1 LTPLPNLEST
11 SNSKRESSR
20 SASSCSLTDIRRQ
33 TSFQRAAPLCWGVK
47 TSLSRLELKKPL
59 YRRNPGRCHSRS
71 TLESVKTSLWTFS
84 SGGTGNETHRVE
96 SRVDALPRLEAVGFG
111 GNATPRG
118 ISTRIALVG
127 LTVRSRTRDCAQP
140 PLSETFKVGRP
151 FSATN
156 SFETSTH
163 WKISQRNQCFTSQRT
178 VHQPVVNLER
188 IASQFIPPLKRWAF
202 SVFCCKKLTF
212 RYPCC
217 FGSPVTEQE
226 SSAA

>member
-1 LTPLPNLEST
+1 
-11 SNSKRESSR
+11 
-20 SASSCSLTDIRRQ
+20 
-33 TSFQRAAPLCWGVK
+33 VK

-59 YRRNPGRCHSRS
+59 YRRNPGRRHSRS
-71 TLESVKTSLWTFS
+71 TLESVKTSLWTLS

-111 GNATPRG
+111 GNATPWG
-118 ISTRIALVG
+118 ISARIALVG

-151 FSATN
+151 FSTTN
-156 SFETSTH
+156 SFETFTH

-188 IASQFIPPLKRWAF
+188 IASRFIPPLKRWAF

>member
-1 LTPLPNLEST
+1 V
-11 SNSKRESSR
+11 KSSR
-20 SASSCSLTDIRRQ
+20 SASSCGLKDIRRQ

-59 YRRNPGRCHSRS
+59 YRRNPGRRHSP
-71 TLESVKTSLWTFS
+71 LESVKTSLWTFS

-111 GNATPRG
+111 GNATPCG

-140 PLSETFKVGRP
+140 LLSETFKVGRP
-151 FSATN
+151 LVQRTALKLLPN
-156 SFETSTH
+156 

-178 VHQPVVNLER
+178 VHQPVANLER
-188 IASQFIPPLKRWAF
+188 IASRFIPPLKRGLSRFFAVKSSLF
-202 SVFCCKKLTF
+202 DTLLFREPAYGARILGGVGERQKLTL
-212 RYPCC
+212 
-217 FGSPVTEQE
+217 
-226 SSAA
+226 